1 MMDHYSL
8 VQQLTGPLPMILKTA
23 LDLVPCTEKWLLLF
37 IMSKEEDLVQAYPEG
52 EVEIAGDQPAET
64 VTSLDTFAG
73 KVHVKWAPEAAV
85 SSLGLMPFF
94 IEFLKTS
101 GLFDKWVEDCPLHY
115 TSGNAP
121 EKRDV
126 LGTLVLSVLAG
137 HWRYAHI
144 NAIGADGVN
153 PGLLGM
159 TGVASEDSVRRG
171 MKAMDEAASG
181 GWMKEHLKA
190 SYEPLLQ
197 EPWVLDVDTT
207 VKPLN
212 GHQQDAEVGY
222 NPTKPGRPSHAYHS
236 YFVAEIRMVLDM
248 EVQAGNQTAP
258 LYAQPELWAFLDGL
272 AERDRPVFLRG
283 DSHWGAENAMVGA
296 EERNLGYLFK
306 LKQSANVK
314 KLIGQI
320 FRREDWVEAG
330 QQWQGREDV
339 LRLSGWSKARRVVVL
354 RRPLRSKPVGEAET
368 VGKKKSK
375 RKGAKQ
381 LTLDLPELTYQGTQY
396 EYAVLVTSLT
406 DEVRTVAQHYRDRG
420 DAENNFDELKNQ
432 WGWAGFTTQDRKRC
446 QIMGRIIALVYNWW
460 TIFMR
465 LGIPDKH
472 AEAITSRPLALH
484 GIARQTHHGNQ
495 TTVEI
500 TSTHAKASQ
509 IAEILTKVSGF
520 LRRIRT
526 TAEQLTQSERWKL
539 ILSAAFRQFF
549 GGKVIGSTGRLA
561 DATG

>member
-1 MMDHYSL
+1 MSQEEKV
-8 VQQLTGPLPMILKTA
+8 VQTH
-23 LDLVPCTEKWLLLF
+23 
-37 IMSKEEDLVQAYPEG
+37 PEG
-52 EVEIAGDQPAET
+52 EVEIAGNERVEAA
-64 VTSLDTFAG
+64 TSLDTFAG
-73 KVHVKWAPEAAV
+73 KIQVKWAPEAPV

-101 GLFDKWVEDCPLHY
+101 GLFDKWVEDCPLRY
-115 TSGNAP
+115 SSGNAP
-121 EKRDV
+121 LKRDV
-126 LGTLVLSVLAG
+126 LGTLVLAVLAG

-144 NAIGADGVN
+144 NAIRADGVN
-153 PGLLGM
+153 PELLGM

-171 MKAMDEAASG
+171 MKGMDEAASG
-181 GWMKEHLKA
+181 QWLKKHLKA

-207 VKPLN
+207 VKPLY
-212 GHQQDAEVGY
+212 GHQQEAKVGY

-236 YFVAEIRMVLDM
+236 YFVANIRMVLDM

-258 LYAQPELWAFLDGL
+258 LYAQPELWEFLDGL
-272 AERDRPVFLRG
+272 AEQDRPTFLRG
-283 DSHWGAENAMVGA
+283 DSHWGAEKAMVGA
-296 EERNLGYLFK
+296 EQRGLGYLFK

-320 FRREDWVEAG
+320 FRKEDWVDAG

-339 LRLSGWSKARRVVVL
+339 LRLGGWSKERRVVVL
-354 RRPLRSKPVGEAET
+354 RRPLRSKPKAEAER
-368 VGKKKSK
+368 VDPKKSK
-375 RKGAKQ
+375 RKAAQQ
-381 LTLDLPELTYQGTQY
+381 LTLDLPELTHQGVQY
-396 EYAVLVTSLT
+396 EYAVLVTSLP
-406 DEVRTVAQHYRDRG
+406 DQVRTVAQHYRDRG
-420 DAENNFDELKNQ
+420 DSENNFDELKNQ

-484 GIARQTHHGNQ
+484 GIARQTRHGNQ

-509 IAEILTKVSGF
+509 IAEILTKVSRF
-520 LRRIRT
+520 LKRIKT
-526 TAEQLTQSERWKL
+526 TAEQLTQAERWKL
-539 ILSAAFRQFF
+539 ILSAAFRLFL

-561 DATG
+561 DTTG

>member
-1 MMDHYSL
+1 M
-8 VQQLTGPLPMILKTA
+8 
-23 LDLVPCTEKWLLLF
+23 F
-37 IMSKEEDLVQAYPEG
+37 NMSKEEAVVQAHPEG
-52 EVEIAGDQPAET
+52 EVQIAENHPAET
-64 VTSLDTFAG
+64 VASLDTFAG
-73 KVHVKWAPEAAV
+73 KVHVKWSPEAAV

-101 GLFDKWVEDCPLHY
+101 GLFDAWVAACPLRY

-121 EKRDV
+121 EVRDV

-144 NAIGADGVN
+144 SAIRGDGIN
-153 PGLLGM
+153 PALLGM

-171 MKAMDEAASG
+171 MKAMDGVASG
-181 GWMKEHLKA
+181 EWLKAHLKA
-190 SYEPLLQ
+190 SYGPLLE

-207 VKPLN
+207 VKPLY
-212 GHQQDAEVGY
+212 GHQQDAKVGY

-236 YFVAEIRMVLDM
+236 YFAAGIRMVLDM

-258 LYAQPELWAFLDGL
+258 SFAQPELWAFLDGL
-272 AERDRPVFLRG
+272 PERSRPLFLRG
-283 DSHWGAENAMVGA
+283 DSHWGSERAMVGA
-296 EERNLGYLFK
+296 EERGLGYLFK

-320 FRREDWVEAG
+320 FGKQDWVEAG
-330 QQWQGREDV
+330 QGWQGREDE
-339 LRLSGWSKARRVVVL
+339 LRLEGWTRERRVVVL
-354 RRPLRSKPVGEAET
+354 RRVVRSKPAAEAET
-368 VGKKKSK
+368 ASKKKSK
-375 RKGAKQ
+375 RKAAKQ
-381 LTLDLPELTYQGTQY
+381 LTLDLPELTYQGQQY
-396 EYAVLVTSLT
+396 EYVVLVTSLT
-406 DEVRTVAQHYRDRG
+406 DEVRSVAQHYRDRG

-432 WGWAGFTTQDRKRC
+432 WGWAGFTTHDRKRC

-484 GIARQTHHGNQ
+484 GIARQTRHGNQ

-500 TSTHAKASQ
+500 TSTHAKAGQ
-509 IAEILTKVSGF
+509 IAEILTKVSAF
-520 LRRIRT
+520 LKRIKT
-526 TAEQLTQSERWKL
+526 TAEQLTQGERWKL
-539 ILSAAFRQFF
+539 ILSAAFRQFL
-549 GGKVIGSTGRLA
+549 GGKVIGSPGRLA
-561 DATG
+561 DATT